1 MNSSCKSIYIPRM
14 RNTHTEDTIKRVMC
28 LYGIGNVVRIDFTQ
42 INKKP
47 GFCEIADNNLMSAFI
62 HFSEFVYG
70 ENSSSGIKFWEQIE
84 SGKPYGLTIP
94 HMIPAD
100 RPYKCLPV
108 RNEYW
113 ICLKN
118 KKPIQETMMNIHQV
132 VENGRYLENLVE
144 EQRKTIERQQKD
156 IETLNGKVDELINNL
171 CIKNYN
177 TDDFMTV
184 NELGGGE
191 DDVDSEDDVDG
202 EDDDDNSCSTHSSMP
217 SLVDCN

>member
-14 RNTHTEDTIKRVMC
+14 RNTHTEDTIKRVMSF
-28 LYGIGNVVRIDFTQ
+28 YGIGIVERIDFTQ

-62 HFSEFVYG
+62 HFSDLVYG
-70 ENSSSGIKFWEQIE
+70 EKRLLGIKFWEQIK
-84 SGKPYGLTIP
+84 SGKPHGLAIP
-94 HMIPAD
+94 LMAPD
-100 RPYKCLPV
+100 GTPYVVETRV
-108 RNEYW
+108 RHEYW

-184 NELGGGE
+184 NELEGCE
-191 DDVDSEDDVDG
+191 DE
-202 EDDDDNSCSTHSSMP
+202 DDNSCSTHSSMP
-217 SLVDCN
+217 SLVDYN